1 MTEPVRLAK
10 RLAELTACSRR
21 EAELYIAGGWVKVD
35 GQVVELPQF
44 MVADQQVTL
53 DAAAKAVPV
62 EPVTILLHQ
71 PVGLEEAAVTSLLR
85 ADTQTADDHSHI
97 RVLQQHFVRMTPCLP
112 LEPNASGLVVF
123 TQDFRVSRKL
133 VVGAATVEQEYVAEV
148 TGKLSEEGL
157 KLLNHG
163 LVFNDR
169 PLSPAK
175 VSRQSETRLRFAL
188 KGVRPGQI
196 AFMCESVGL
205 QLLSL
210 RRLRIG
216 RLSMGKLP
224 AEQWRYLAPYEK
236 F

>member
-44 MVADQQVTL
+44 MVTDQKVEL
-53 DAAAKAVPV
+53 DPAAKAVPV

-71 PVGLEEAAVTSLLR
+71 PADLEDEAVTSLLR
-85 ADTQTADDHSHI
+85 AESQTEDDHSHI

-112 LEPNASGLVVF
+112 LEPKASGLVVF

-133 VVGAATVEQEYVAEV
+133 VDGAATVEQEYVAEV
-148 TGKLSEEGL
+148 SGELSEEGL

-163 LVFNDR
+163 LTYSDR

-188 KGVRPGQI
+188 KGVRTGQI

-224 AEQWRYLAPYEK
+224 PGQWRYLAPYEK

>member
-10 RLAELTACSRR
+10 RLAELVSCSRR

-35 GQVVELPQF
+35 GLVVELPQF
-44 MVADQQVTL
+44 MVTGQKVEL
-53 DAAAKAVPV
+53 DPAAKAVPV
-62 EPVTILLHQ
+62 EPVTMLLHQ
-71 PVGLEEAAVTSLLR
+71 PLGLDDEAAAALLCAESR
-85 ADTQTADDHSHI
+85 AADDHSNV

-112 LEPNASGLVVF
+112 LEPDASGLAVF

-133 VVGAATVEQEYVAEV
+133 VDGAATVEQEYVAEV
-148 TGKLSEEGL
+148 SGELSDEGL

-163 LVFNDR
+163 LTFNGK
-169 PLSPAK
+169 PLSPSK

-188 KGVRPGQI
+188 KGVRRGQI
-196 AFMCESVGL
+196 AFMCDSVGL

-224 AEQWRYLAPYEK
+224 VEQWRYLAPYEK

>member
-1 MTEPVRLAK
+1 MTEPIRLAK

-44 MVADQQVTL
+44 MVTDQKVEL
-53 DAAAKAVPV
+53 YAAAKAVPV
-62 EPVTILLHQ
+62 EPVTIMLHR
-71 PVGLEEAAVTSLLR
+71 PLGMSDEAVTALLR
-85 ADTQTADDHSHI
+85 ADTQAEDDHSHI

-112 LEPNASGLVVF
+112 LEPNAGGMSVF

-133 VVGAATVEQEYVAEV
+133 VDGAATVEQEYVAEV
-148 TGKLSEEGL
+148 SGELSEEGL

-163 LVFNDR
+163 LTYNGK
-169 PLSPAK
+169 PLSPVK

-188 KGVRPGQI
+188 KGVRHGQI
-196 AFMCESVGL
+196 AFMCDSVGL
-205 QLLSL
+205 ELLSL

>member
-21 EAELYIAGGWVKVD
+21 EAELFIAGGWVKVD

-44 MVADQQVTL
+44 RVTDQKVEL
-53 DAAAKAVPV
+53 DAAAKTVPV

-71 PVGLEEAAVTSLLR
+71 PADLEEAAVTSLLC
-85 ADTQTADDHSHI
+85 ADTQAADDHSHI

-112 LEPNASGLVVF
+112 LEPQASGLVVF

-133 VVGAATVEQEYVAEV
+133 VDGAATVEQEYVAEV
-148 TGKLSEEGL
+148 SGELSDEGL

-163 LVFNDR
+163 LTFNGK
-169 PLSPAK
+169 PLPPAK
-175 VSRQSETRLRFAL
+175 VSRQNETRLRFAL

-196 AFMCESVGL
+196 AFMCDSVGL
-205 QLLSL
+205 ELLSL

-224 AEQWRYLAPYEK
+224 VAQWRYLAPYEK

>member
-1 MTEPVRLAK
+1 MTEAVRLAK
-10 RLAELTACSRR
+10 RVAELAACSRR

-44 MVADQQVTL
+44 MVAGQQVEI
-53 DAAAKAVPV
+53 DPQAKA
-62 EPVTILLHQ
+62 EPVAPVTLLLHQ
-71 PVGLEEAAVTSLLR
+71 PAGVDAASLLR
-85 ADTQTADDHSHI
+85 ADTRAAEDHAHI
-97 RVLQQHFVRMTPCLP
+97 RVLQQHFVKLTPCLP
-112 LEPNASGLVVF
+112 LEPDAGGLAVF
-123 TQDFRVSRKL
+123 TQDFRISRKL
-133 VVGAATVEQEYVAEV
+133 VEGAATVEQEYVAEV
-148 TGKLSEEGL
+148 AGELTDEGL

-163 LVFNDR
+163 LTFNGQ
-169 PLSPAK
+169 PLAPAK
-175 VSRQSETRLRFAL
+175 VSRQNETRLRFAL

-196 AFMCESVGL
+196 AFMCDSVGL

-224 AEQWRYLAPYEK
+224 AGQWRYLAPYEK

>member
-1 MTEPVRLAK
+1 MTEPIRLAK
-10 RLAELTACSRR
+10 RVAELAACSRR
-21 EAELYIAGGWVKVD
+21 EAELFIAGGWVKVD

-44 MVADQQVTL
+44 MVAGQEVTL
-53 DAAAKAVPV
+53 DPAAKAIPV
-62 EPVTILLHQ
+62 EPVTMLLHQ
-71 PVGLEEAAVTSLLR
+71 PLGLDDEAAAALLCAESR
-85 ADTQTADDHSHI
+85 AVDDHSHV
-97 RVLQQHFVRMTPCLP
+97 RVLQQHFVRMTPCLS
-112 LEPNASGLVVF
+112 LEPNASGMAVF

-133 VVGAATVEQEYVAEV
+133 VDGAATVEQEYVAEV
-148 TGKLSEEGL
+148 SGELSDEGL

-163 LVFNDR
+163 LTFNGK
-169 PLSPAK
+169 PLPPAK

-188 KGVRPGQI
+188 KGVQRGQI

-224 AEQWRYLAPYEK
+224 VEQWRYLAPYEK

>member
-1 MTEPVRLAK
+1 MTEAVRLAK
-10 RLAELTACSRR
+10 LVAELSACSRR

-44 MVADQQVTL
+44 MVAGQKVEIDPK
-53 DAAAKAVPV
+53 AKAVPV
-62 EPVTILLHQ
+62 EPVTIVLHQ
-71 PVGLEEAAVTSLLR
+71 RLGLNDEAVASLLR
-85 ADTQTADDHSHI
+85 ADTQAADDHSHI

-112 LEPNASGLVVF
+112 LEPGASGMSVF

-133 VVGAATVEQEYVAEV
+133 VDGAATVEQEYVAEIA
-148 TGKLSEEGL
+148 GELSEEGL

-163 LVFNDR
+163 LVFNGK

-188 KGVRPGQI
+188 KGVRMGQI
-196 AFMCESVGL
+196 AFMCDSVGL

-224 AEQWRYLAPYEK
+224 AGQWRYLAPYEK

>member
-10 RLAELTACSRR
+10 RVAELAACSRR

-35 GQVVELPQF
+35 GLVVELPQF
-44 MVADQQVTL
+44 MVTDQQVVL
-53 DAAAKAVPV
+53 DPKAKAVPV
-62 EPVTILLHQ
+62 APVTILLHQ
-71 PVGLEEAAVTSLLR
+71 PAGLDEAAVTALHCAESR
-85 ADTQTADDHSHI
+85 AADDHSNI

-112 LEPNASGLVVF
+112 LEPQASGLVVF

-133 VVGAATVEQEYVAEV
+133 LDGAATVEQEYVAEV
-148 TGKLSEEGL
+148 TGELSEEGL

-163 LVFNDR
+163 LAFNGK

-188 KGVRPGQI
+188 KGVQPGQI
-196 AFMCESVGL
+196 PFMCDSVGL
-205 QLLSL
+205 QLLGL

-224 AEQWRYLAPYEK
+224 VGQWRYLAAYEK

>member
-1 MTEPVRLAK
+1 MSDPIRLSK
-10 RLAELTACSRR
+10 RVVALAGCSRH
-21 EAELYIAGGWVKVD
+21 EAELLIAGGWVKVD

-44 MVADQQVTL
+44 MVAEQKVEIDPAAKPEPLAPVTL
-53 DAAAKAVPV
+53 
-62 EPVTILLHQ
+62 LLHQ
-71 PVGLEEAAVTSLLR
+71 PAGQNAASLLR
-85 ADTQTADDHSHI
+85 ADTRAAEDHAPV
-97 RVLQQHFVRMTPCLP
+97 RVLQQHFVKLTPCLP
-112 LEPNASGLVVF
+112 LEPDASGMSVF

-133 VVGAATVEQEYVAEV
+133 VDGAATVEQEYVAEV
-148 TGKLSEEGL
+148 AGELSEDGL

-163 LVFNDR
+163 LVFNGK

-205 QLLSL
+205 QLLGL

-224 AEQWRYLAPYEK
+224 QGQWRYLMPYEK

>member
-10 RLAELTACSRR
+10 RLAELVACSRR
-21 EAELYIAGGWVKVD
+21 EAELYIAGGWVRVD

-44 MVADQQVTL
+44 MVTGQQVEL
-53 DAAAKAVPV
+53 DPAAKAIPV
-62 EPVTILLHQ
+62 EPVTMLLHQ
-71 PVGLEEAAVTSLLR
+71 PLGLDEEAAAALLCAESR
-85 ADTQTADDHSHI
+85 AADDHSHI
-97 RVLQQHFVRMTPCLP
+97 RVLQQHFVRITPCLP
-112 LEPNASGLVVF
+112 LEPGASGMSVF

-133 VVGAATVEQEYVAEV
+133 VDGAATVEQEYVAEIA
-148 TGKLSEEGL
+148 GELSEEGL
-157 KLLNHG
+157 KLLNNG
-163 LVFNDR
+163 LTFNGK

-188 KGVRPGQI
+188 KGVRRGQI
-196 AFMCESVGL
+196 AFMCDSVGL

-224 AEQWRYLAPYEK
+224 VEQWRYLAPYEK

>member
-1 MTEPVRLAK
+1 MTEPIRLAK
-10 RLAELTACSRR
+10 RVAELAACSRR
-21 EAELYIAGGWVKVD
+21 EAELFIAGGWVKVD

-44 MVADQQVTL
+44 MVAGQEVTL
-53 DAAAKAVPV
+53 DPAAKAIPV
-62 EPVTILLHQ
+62 EPVTMLLHQ
-71 PVGLEEAAVTSLLR
+71 PLGLDDEAAAALLCAESR
-85 ADTQTADDHSHI
+85 AVDDHSHV
-97 RVLQQHFVRMTPCLP
+97 RVLQQHFVRMTPCLS
-112 LEPNASGLVVF
+112 LEPNASGMAVF

-133 VVGAATVEQEYVAEV
+133 VDGAATVEQEYVAEV
-148 TGKLSEEGL
+148 SGELSDEGL

-163 LVFNDR
+163 LTFNGK

-188 KGVRPGQI
+188 KGVQRGQI

-224 AEQWRYLAPYEK
+224 VEQWRYLAPYEK

>member
-21 EAELYIAGGWVKVD
+21 EAELYIAGGWVRVD
-35 GQVVELPQF
+35 GKVVELPQF
-44 MVADQQVTL
+44 MVTNQKVEL

-71 PVGLEEAAVTSLLR
+71 PADLEEEAVAPLLC
-85 ADTQTADDHSHI
+85 ADTQAADDHSHI

-112 LEPNASGLVVF
+112 LEPNASGMSVF

-133 VVGAATVEQEYVAEV
+133 VDGAATVEQEYVAEIS
-148 TGKLSEEGL
+148 GELSEEGL

-163 LVFNDR
+163 LTFNDR

-205 QLLSL
+205 ELLSL

-224 AEQWRYLAPYEK
+224 MAQWRYLAPYEK